1 MDFTNRSAA
10 AGEELPTCITAAGD
24 ARAAEVNAPAGMGAE
39 DQPHPS
45 PIEEQLEGG
54 FLWLCDRDGNIKAL
68 VSMGVP
74 MGVPLGVEP
83 RQSAPETAGQPGGHW
98 VGLAV
103 ESDRATARAA
113 WEENGGARKPFEC
126 MLSLRAFEKPA
137 ARYIARMLPYASTAP
152 AAPSEEGWI
161 GLALAAARFEPR
173 IAREQHSE
181 ARFSVLDLAAKAT
194 NDVLWDWNLITQQLW
209 WGENF
214 YLKFGYSREETGPD
228 IQSWKTLIHPEDL
241 DRVAGGIEEAIRSGK
256 EQWEDHYRFR
266 MHSGEY
272 AVIHDRGYI
281 QRGRSGI
288 PERMVGAM
296 IDITRENRA
305 REEILRLNRE
315 LEQQVAR
322 RNIEIA
328 SATTALEAFSYSV
341 SHDLRAPIRHIIGF
355 VELLKRSNGEQLNEE
370 GRRYLALIVESGE
383 RMGGLIDALLSLSRL
398 GRREIKLSQLNL
410 GELVKGIQKDF
421 AVELSG
427 RRIEWLIHALPN
439 PQGDR
444 VLIRQVFVNLI
455 DNALKYTR
463 VRELAHIEIGAAD
476 RGGEWEFFVKDN
488 GVGFDMKYAEKLFHV
503 FQRLHSEKDF
513 EGYGV
518 GLANVHRI
526 VSIHGGRVWA
536 DSAVDRGTTLFF
548 TLPKS
553 TPLREREAAGQQET
567 AS

>member
-24 ARAAEVNAPAGMGAE
+24 ARAAEVNHPAGMGAE

-54 FLWLCDRDGNIKAL
+54 FLWLCDRDGNIKAM

-74 MGVPLGVEP
+74 PGVEP

-113 WEENGGARKPFEC
+113 WEESGGARKPFEC

-161 GLALAAARFEPR
+161 GMALAAARFEPR

-228 IQSWKTLIHPEDL
+228 IQSWKTLIHPGDL
-241 DRVAGGIEEAIRSGK
+241 DRVAGGIEEAIRAGK

-272 AVIHDRGYI
+272 AMIHDRGYI
-281 QRGRSGI
+281 QRGKSGI

-410 GELVKGIQKDF
+410 GELVEGIQKDF

-427 RRIEWLIHALPN
+427 RRIEWLIHALPS

-455 DNALKYTR
+455 DNALKYSR

-503 FQRLHSEKDF
+503 FQRLHSERDF

-553 TPLREREAAGQQET
+553 TPLREREAAGRQET

>member
-1 MDFTNRSAA
+1 M
-10 AGEELPTCITAAGD
+10 
-24 ARAAEVNAPAGMGAE
+24 
-39 DQPHPS
+39 
-45 PIEEQLEGG
+45 
-54 FLWLCDRDGNIKAL
+54 WLCDGHGHVNAL
-68 VSMGVP
+68 AP
-74 MGVPLGVEP
+74 MGEE
-83 RQSAPETAGQPGGHW
+83 APEILPPTHPPTHPPAQPGQDSHLAGRVGGHW
-98 VGLAV
+98 LELV
-103 ESDRATARAA
+103 EGGERARASAA
-113 WEENGGARKPFEC
+113 WEESRKAATVFEC
-126 MLSLRAFEKPA
+126 ILRMSVFEGRT
-137 ARYIARMLPYASTAP
+137 ARYFARMLPYPTMATMANKEQPTPGGVGWLGVALEADSLESVAP
-152 AAPSEEGWI
+152 CEQYS
-161 GLALAAARFEPR
+161 AARVALLE
-173 IAREQHSE
+173 
-181 ARFSVLDLAAKAT
+181 LAAKAT
-194 NDVLWDWNLITQQLW
+194 NDVLWDWNLLNQKLW

-228 IQSWKTLIHPEDL
+228 ITSWKTLIHPEDL
-241 DRVAGGIEEAIRSGK
+241 DRVATGIEAAIHSGK
-256 EQWEDHYRFR
+256 EHWEDHYRFR

-281 QRGRSGI
+281 KRGKNGM

-322 RNIEIA
+322 RNLEIA

-355 VELLKRSNGEQLNEE
+355 VELLKRSIGAQLNEE
-370 GRRYLALIVESGE
+370 GRRYLALIIESGE

-398 GRREIKLSQLNL
+398 GRRDIKVAQLNL
-410 GELVKGIQKDF
+410 GGLVEGIQKDF
-421 AVELSG
+421 AVELCG
-427 RRIEWLIHALPN
+427 RRIEWMIHPLPS

-444 VLIRQVFVNLI
+444 VLIRQVFTNLI

-463 VRELAHIEIGAAD
+463 VREVARIEIGAVD
-476 RGGEWEFFVKDN
+476 KGNEWEFFVKDN

-553 TPLREREAAGQQET
+553 TPLREREAAGRQET

>member
-1 MDFTNRSAA
+1 MDFTNGSAA
-10 AGEELPTCITAAGD
+10 AGDEIPSGTAATRNTPMAQVAQVAG
-24 ARAAEVNAPAGMGAE
+24 AASAGAGGQP
-39 DQPHPS
+39 DQWRS
-45 PIEEQLEGG
+45 EEQFGSGLV
-54 FLWLCDRDGNIKAL
+54 WLCDRAGNIKTLA
-68 VSMGVP
+68 P
-74 MGVPLGVEP
+74 MGLEAWQSAPE
-83 RQSAPETAGQPGGHW
+83 SAPETAGRTAGHW
-98 VGLAV
+98 VGLA
-103 ESDRATARAA
+103 EEGDRETARAA
-113 WEENGGARKPFEC
+113 WDENKDARKPFEC
-126 MLSLRAFEKPA
+126 VLSLRAFERPA
-137 ARYIARMLPYASTAP
+137 ARYITRMLPWASAAP
-152 AAPSEEGWI
+152 ATPGEEGWI
-161 GLALAAARFEPR
+161 GIALEAGVFKSRGATEH
-173 IAREQHSE
+173 HSPDKL
-181 ARFSVLDLAAKAT
+181 SVLDLAAKAT
-194 NDVLWDWNLITQQLW
+194 NDVIWDWNLITQALW

-214 YLKFGYSREETGPD
+214 YSKFGYSREETGPD

-241 DRVAGGIEEAIRSGK
+241 DRVAGGIEDAIHSGN
-256 EQWEDHYRFR
+256 EHWEDHYRFR

-281 QRGRSGI
+281 QRNKSGM

-296 IDITRENRA
+296 IDITRETRS

-355 VELLKRSNGEQLNEE
+355 VELLKRSNGEHFNEE
-370 GRRYLALIVESGE
+370 GRRYLSLIVDSGE

-398 GRREIKLSQLNL
+398 GRREIRVAQLEL
-410 GELVKGIQKDF
+410 EELVGGIQKDF

-427 RRIEWLIHALPN
+427 RRIEWMIHPLPS

-463 VRELAHIEIGAAD
+463 VRELARIEIGAAD
-476 RGGEWEFFVKDN
+476 RGNEWEFFVKDN

-553 TPLREREAAGQQET
+553 TPLMKPDTPGRQELP
-567 AS
+567 S